1 MVETGQVEQ
10 ADQKHISNAE
20 RLPDETADATN
31 DATPNQPAAFKYI
44 TIYGNCHTH
53 QQKDDAEGVDGKT
66 GIHLRSINS
75 PHKKVE
81 KTCSCDTMREKEE
94 MNEIKGKGKS
104 NEAICEY
111 IQ

>member
-1 MVETGQVEQ
+1 MRVTVETGQVEQ
-10 ADQKHISNAE
+10 AAQKYISNAE

-66 GIHLRSINS
+66 GIHVRSIN
-75 PHKKVE
+75 PTHKKVE
-81 KTCSCDTMREKEE
+81 KNGEYT
-94 MNEIKGKGKS
+94 KGEGEDAERLPGLV
-104 NEAICEY
+104 NH
-111 IQ
+111 

>member
-10 ADQKHISNAE
+10 AAQKHISNAE

-44 TIYGNCHTH
+44 TIYCNCHTH

-81 KTCSCDTMREKEE
+81 KNGEYAKRKREDAKRLP
-94 MNEIKGKGKS
+94 GLVHH
-104 NEAICEY
+104 
-111 IQ
+111 